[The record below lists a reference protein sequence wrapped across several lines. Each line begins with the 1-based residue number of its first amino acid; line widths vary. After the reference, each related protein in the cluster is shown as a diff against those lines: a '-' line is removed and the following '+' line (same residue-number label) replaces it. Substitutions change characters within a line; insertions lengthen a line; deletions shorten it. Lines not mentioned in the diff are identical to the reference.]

1 MKTLDDI
8 SQQGRRTGMFVGR
21 AAQYEWHAFIDG
33 LAHSYRT
40 AQINSDWPPM
50 LTPRCEER
58 QQFPLRHDRE
68 SVTGHMVRPI
78 PGRICIVCDHCV
90 HVANQNQEASRAQA

>member
-8 SQQGRRTGMFVGR
+8 PTQGRHRRMFVSR
-21 AAQYEWHAFIDG
+21 AAPYEWHAFIDG

-68 SVTGHMVRPI
+68 SVTWHVVWPI
-78 PGRICIVCDHCV
+78 RGRICAVCDH
-90 HVANQNQEASRAQA
+90 HVRAANQEARRAQA